1 MAIKTSKTKN
11 MKIRKSVMQIAETL
25 FIIGNQLKSEN
36 VTMETY
42 QKLVLKMTRNGS
54 EYTGKES
61 FVLTKNLLERN
72 RIKQTGNIKILF
84 YNKTEFKVKIK
95 R

>member
-1 MAIKTSKTKN
+1 MKMAIKTSKTKN

-61 FVLTKNLLERN
+61 FVL
-72 RIKQTGNIKILF
+72 KQKI
-84 YNKTEFKVKIK
+84 YWRGIA
-95 R
+95 